1 MSKSDAVG
9 ELFLCNAWCFLAHQ
23 RECLEQLL
31 QQLGANAD
39 EDLVQAIVGCNQAVV
54 WCLDDNFE
62 GEEQGLLIWPTQE
75 GPVSRA
81 QFRAYVRKFELE
93 FLSDHGD
100 GRDDHGWHH
109 PGRHR
114 CGGNS

>member
-54 WCLDDNFE
+54 WCLA
-62 GEEQGLLIWPTQE
+62 GCGKT
-75 GPVSRA
+75 
-81 QFRAYVRKFELE
+81 ELQRV
-93 FLSDHGD
+93 FLSVSHG
-100 GRDDHGWHH
+100 
-109 PGRHR
+109 
-114 CGGNS
+114 C